1 MQNFIVEQKL
11 NKGMKDFFEKKS
23 EIFEEEIE
31 KKKEY
36 LSSMNLMES
45 QFQENVFD
53 VVINIVM
60 IK

>member
-1 MQNFIVEQKL
+1 
-11 NKGMKDFFEKKS
+11 MKDFFEKKS
-23 EIFEEEIE
+23 EILEEEIE

-53 VVINIVM
+53 VVINNVM
-60 IK
+60 IKQK

>member
-1 MQNFIVEQKL
+1 
-11 NKGMKDFFEKKS
+11 MKDFFEKKS
-23 EIFEEEIE
+23 EIFEEEEIE

-53 VVINIVM
+53 VVINNVM
-60 IK
+60 IKQK

>member
-1 MQNFIVEQKL
+1 MVEQKL

-36 LSSMNLMES
+36 LSSMHLMES

-53 VVINIVM
+53 VVINNVM
-60 IK
+60 IKQK